1 VIKNKERRVAAM
13 EKYIIYGVVE
23 PETRRI
29 VYIDFYLGNEN
40 YINISDKE
48 FFNDAVE
55 KMQEENNSYWRDLD
69 NMWHESM
76 GMFDVKTKIV
86 ALDILNDDSE
96 VYEIMNAYRRL
107 FRPKYC
113 VRYENKNNFSLD
125 EYISRY
131 VY

>member
-1 VIKNKERRVAAM
+1 M

-23 PETRRI
+23 PDTRRI